1 MAGGFP
7 SLLTGEM
14 TQSSTTSPPH
24 YTPFG
29 WVDDDVN
36 FKELVAMNPGAHE
49 NAIKMQ
55 QAQQLTNNAT
65 RTAMQNTKVQ
75 HIPFNTPPSIPTLMR
90 RMPAL
95 PASSYVASAG
105 GGGGKSG
112 KSVKKADKT
121 KSKK

>member
-14 TQSSTTSPPH
+14 TQSSTTLPPH

-29 WVDDDVN
+29 WVDDDAN

-55 QAQQLTNNAT
+55 QAQQRTNNAL
-65 RTAMQNTKVQ
+65 RTAKQNTKIG
-75 HIPFNTPPSIPTLMR
+75 HNTFPSIPTLMM